1 LHGPQGSTEVDRVI
15 WASSAVVAAKAMQAL
30 PAPEALAW
38 ADQASALQHT
48 AIATVYTHS
57 PAATLETPMLA
68 LRPGHGPNWAQFVFD
83 RGQLSPHEPRM
94 AGVWAWVV
102 SACEGERESITA
114 AVMAQAQGLWPAS
127 GLTHLQTVV
136 DKRAAY
142 ACRPGTHKPAQRI
155 TDGVWAAGDYTEGP
169 YPSTLEAAT
178 RSGVAAAL
186 AATSA

>member
-1 LHGPQGSTEVDRVI
+1 
-15 WASSAVVAAKAMQAL
+15 
-30 PAPEALAW
+30 
-38 ADQASALQHT
+38 
-48 AIATVYTHS
+48 
-57 PAATLETPMLA
+57 
-68 LRPGHGPNWAQFVFD
+68 VFD
-83 RGQLSPHEPRM
+83 RGQLSPDEPRM
-94 AGVWAWVV
+94 SGVWAWVV

-114 AVMAQAQGLWPAS
+114 AVMAQAQALWPAA
-127 GLTHLQTVV
+127 GLRHLQTVV

-142 ACRPGTHKPAQRI
+142 ACRPGTHKPAQAI